1 MTALYWIAASLT
13 LLAAMSFASCSR
25 LWIERAHQRQGGS
38 KSYQFSGLDHGRLNI
53 PPAE

>member
-1 MTALYWIAASLT
+1 MTALYWIAASFGT
-13 LLAAMSFASCSR
+13 LAVLHGPACAR
-25 LWIERAHQRQGGS
+25 LWIDRAHQRQRSG